1 MSDEAIET
9 DLEPCPLCESTNVQI
24 WVGTHHFRDA
34 TVTCDDCG
42 CQTGTFDGSG
52 TTPESNRAAAIEAW
66 NRRPAQAR
74 IERLEAALRPFAELA
89 AHYDGVPPPEYFG
102 DTDFETRYWA
112 HTKVAVTVGT
122 LRAARAALK
131 DDPA

>member
-74 IERLEAALRPFAELA
+74 IERLEAALRPFAEGSIDVSGA
-89 AHYDGVPPPEYFG
+89 AVI
-102 DTDFETRYWA
+102 
-112 HTKVAVTVGT
+112 VGHRECAAALT
-122 LRAARAALK
+122 EARAALK